1 MDGEGLV
8 GVREDGEEEGDGVK
22 EIRNCQEG
30 KGQRENR

>member
-8 GVREDGEEEGDGVK
+8 GVHENGEEEGDGVK
-22 EIRNCQEG
+22 KNRNCQEG